1 MGAVRVRRT
10 AGWVLAAL
18 VLATGVQ
25 VLPTRAAHAGAL
37 PIGSCTPTSGVVL
50 AVDFGHWG
58 GPVLRA
64 CGSLPTTG
72 YQLLNEGGW
81 HSTGTQH
88 DGPGFVC
95 RISYSGFRG
104 GTAYPTAGEDACVV
118 TPPATAY
125 WSYWHADPGQ
135 STWHYSQVGAVS
147 YHPVPGS
154 VELWTFGATDV
165 GGTTGTPSIA
175 VSSVRAKSPPAPTA
189 APTRATAPA
198 TARSTPTSGASRPA
212 AAGAGPSS
220 PTGSVAPGGSA
231 SPGAVTPSP
240 SSSQSGPTSAPTVA
254 DAAPPT
260 APVAHEAAGSPA
272 PLVVAVL
279 LILALAGLG
288 TWLRR
293 RRSRTP

>member
-1 MGAVRVRRT
+1 MRRP
-10 AGWVLAAL
+10 AGWALAAL
-18 VLATGVQ
+18 VLATAVQ
-25 VLPTRAAHAGAL
+25 VLPARAAYAGAL

-72 YQLLNEGGW
+72 YQLLNQGGW
-81 HSTGTQH
+81 HSSGTQH

-95 RISYSGFRG
+95 RISYSGFRS
-104 GTAYPTAGEDACVV
+104 GTAYPTTGEDACVL

-175 VSSVRAKSPPAPTA
+175 VSSVRAKSPPAPTT
-189 APTRATAPA
+189 APTRPTTRPPCAAPRCP
-198 TARSTPTSGASRPA
+198 ARPEPA
-212 AAGAGPSS
+212 QAGAGPSS
-220 PTGSVAPGGSA
+220 PIGSLAPGGPA
-231 SPGAVTPSP
+231 GPGASTPSP
-240 SSSQSGPTSAPTVA
+240 SSTQSGPSSGPTVA
-254 DAAPPT
+254 DAVPPT

-279 LILALAGLG
+279 LILALVGLAA
-288 TWLRR
+288 WVRR